1 MDPLNLRRLM
11 LGSVAVIVLTQVACT
26 LWLGR
31 QVEVPS
37 PVDNSAE
44 FAAIT
49 EQLTGIKSAVA
60 DVQDT
65 ADGLQARTTAL
76 TDSMGN
82 VARACTR

>member
-1 MDPLNLRRLM
+1 MDPLNIRRLF

-26 LWLGR
+26 LWIGR
-31 QVEVPS
+31 QMEAPS
-37 PVDNSAE
+37 PVDNSGE
-44 FAAIT
+44 LAAIT
-49 EQLTGIKSAVA
+49 EKLAGIESAVD

-82 VARACTR
+82 IARACSR

>member
-1 MDPLNLRRLM
+1 M
-11 LGSVAVIVLTQVACT
+11 
-26 LWLGR
+26 
-31 QVEVPS
+31 EVPS
-37 PVDNSAE
+37 PVDNSTE

-49 EQLTGIKSAVA
+49 EQLASLNSAVA

-82 VARACTR
+82 VARPCTFR